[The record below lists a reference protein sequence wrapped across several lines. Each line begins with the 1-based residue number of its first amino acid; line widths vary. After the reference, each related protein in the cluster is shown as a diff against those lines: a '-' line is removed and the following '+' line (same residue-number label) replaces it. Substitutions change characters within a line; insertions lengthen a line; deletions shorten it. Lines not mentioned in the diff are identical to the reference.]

1 MKSSILITLL
11 TLTFSQLSFAGSS
24 ASQDLLQ
31 AIKANNMN
39 KFMRALNN
47 GADMNSVVKEESLT
61 STPFIKAVVLN
72 RFDMI
77 KIMIKRGA
85 DINQRR
91 PIDQYTPLMIAAKN
105 NQPQLSNLLLQS
117 GAHVNLVTGFNR
129 TALQIAALHNSLE
142 AAQVLVSSSSID
154 VNNRGSMCA
163 LAIAARQGYTNF
175 VKLLISQKGSK
186 APNQICYN
194 SAKEM
199 AQKNN
204 HEEIS
209 RLLR

>member
-1 MKSSILITLL
+1 MRKTFFTSFLI
-11 TLTFSQLSFAGSS
+11 LTFTSLSFAGSS
-24 ASQDLLQ
+24 PSADLLE
-31 AIKANNMN
+31 AIKSNNMN
-39 KFMRALNN
+39 KFVRALNK
-47 GADMNSVVKEESLT
+47 GADMNSIVREESLT

-72 RFDMI
+72 RYEMT
-77 KIMIKRGA
+77 KIMITKGA

-91 PIDQYTPLMIAAKN
+91 PIDQYTPVMIAAKN
-105 NQPQLSNLLLQS
+105 NQTPMLKLLLQS
-117 GAHVNLVTGFNR
+117 GANVNLITSFYR

-142 AAQVLVSSSSID
+142 AGQILVSVPSID

-163 LAIAARQGYTNF
+163 LAVAARQGFTNF

-194 SAKEM
+194 SAKQM
-199 AQKNN
+199 AEKNN